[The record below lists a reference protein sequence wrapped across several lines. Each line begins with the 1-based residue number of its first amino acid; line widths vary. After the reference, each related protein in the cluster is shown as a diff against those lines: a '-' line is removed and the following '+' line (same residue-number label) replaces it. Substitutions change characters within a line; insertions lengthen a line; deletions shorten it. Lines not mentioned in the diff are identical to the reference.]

1 MKVLFLKD
9 VPGVAFGG
17 DVKEVK
23 SGYARNYL
31 IPYHIAVL
39 ASSESLKQVE
49 KIKVVSEKERIAR
62 MEDLQDVFE
71 SIKDLTVNIPMLS
84 AQTGK
89 LYGSVGHDMISNAI
103 KESKGIELEERYIK
117 LTESIKE
124 HGIYN
129 VLIEISDEM
138 TTNLKIVI
146 HDPDQNP
153 DEITEEATE
162 EATEEVTTEE
172 ATEEVTTEEATEEA
186 TEEVTT
192 EEATE
197 EVTTE
202 EATTEEA
209 TEEAT
214 EEVTTEEVTTEA
226 TTEEATEE
234 EETEEEE
241 TEEEAK

>member
-9 VPGVAFGG
+9 VPGVALGG

-31 IPYHIAVL
+31 IPYNIAVL
-39 ASSESLKQVE
+39 ASSESLKQVQ
-49 KIKVVSEKERIAR
+49 KIKVVSEKERIAQ
-62 MEDLQDVFE
+62 MKDLQDVFE
-71 SIKDLTVNIPMLS
+71 SIKDLTINIPMLS
-84 AQTGK
+84 SQTGK

-103 KESKGIELEERYIK
+103 KESKGIELQERYIK
-117 LTESIKE
+117 LSESIKE

-153 DEITEEATE
+153 EEVATEEVATEEVATEEVATEEVATEEVATEEVATEEVATEE
-162 EATEEVTTEE
+162 EATEEV
-172 ATEEVTTEEATEEA
+172 ATEEVA
-186 TEEVTT
+186 
-192 EEATE
+192 
-197 EVTTE
+197 
-202 EATTEEA
+202 
-209 TEEAT
+209 
-214 EEVTTEEVTTEA
+214 
-226 TTEEATEE
+226 
-234 EETEEEE
+234 

>member
-162 EATEEVTTEE
+162 EAT
-172 ATEEVTTEEATEEA
+172 TEEATEEA
-186 TEEVTT
+186 TT
-192 EEATE
+192 EEA
-197 EVTTE
+197 TE

-214 EEVTTEEVTTEA
+214 EEVTTEEATTEVTTEA